1 MDYLLKTEQ
10 FSGPMDKLLELI
22 EARKMEV
29 TELNLAGVT
38 ADFLSYLESI
48 ESAPPRLLADFVV
61 IASKLLLIK
70 SKALLPNLELSPE
83 DEKDISDLEGQ
94 LKFYQAFKPAM
105 GHMKKLW
112 GSGGFSVSRPLMA
125 GRPIVFYPSEA
136 VTLEN
141 LSKAIRGIFEELA
154 KFAMETKTIK
164 SPLVSLEEKIQE
176 LIGFME
182 KSAANPGVSASLNFQ
197 ELKKNRSRPEIIVMF
212 LAVLHLL
219 QRQIVKAEQ
228 KGEFS
233 DIMIEKA

>member
-1 MDYLLKTEQ
+1 ME
-10 FSGPMDKLLELI
+10 KLLELI
-22 EARKMEV
+22 EGRKMEI

-38 ADFLSYLESI
+38 ADFLSYLESL
-48 ESAPPRLLADFVV
+48 ESAHPRLLADFVV

-83 DEKDISDLEGQ
+83 DEEDIRGLEEQ

-105 GHMKKLW
+105 GHIKNLW
-112 GSGGFSVSRPLMA
+112 ESAGFSVSRPLMA
-125 GRPIVFYPSEA
+125 GRPVVFYPSEA
-136 VTLEN
+136 ITLEN
-141 LSKAIRGIFEELA
+141 LQKAMGGVFEELA

-182 KSAANPGVSASLNFQ
+182 KSAASDSPASINFR
-197 ELKKNRSRPEIIVMF
+197 ELKKDKSRPEIIVMF

-219 QRQIVKAEQ
+219 QRQIVKVEQ
-228 KGEFS
+228 SGEFS